1 MATAAPSVGRLDNII
16 HELERLHTDAQDIFD
31 AHIDY
36 VRCRAPSSVP
46 FGTLKF
52 REIAGPAG
60 NTIDYVAALK
70 IVRKKIAGGE
80 VA

>member
-1 MATAAPSVGRLDNII
+1 VPSAVGPIWDS
-16 HELERLHTDAQDIFD
+16 E
-31 AHIDY
+31 
-36 VRCRAPSSVP
+36 
-46 FGTLKF
+46 F

-80 VA
+80 AA

>member
-1 MATAAPSVGRLDNII
+1 MATAAPSVGRLDNLIK
-16 HELERLHTDAQDIFD
+16 ELERLHTDAQDIFD
-31 AHIDY
+31 AHIDF
-36 VRCRAPSSVP
+36 VRSRAPSVP
-46 FGTLKF
+46 FGVMKF

>member
-1 MATAAPSVGRLDNII
+1 MATAAPSVGRLDHII
-16 HELERLHTDAQDIFD
+16 SELERLHTDAQDIFD

-36 VRCRAPSSVP
+36 VRCRAPSVP